1 MDGLP
6 LLRVEIIP
14 NFRGGTLGPLG
25 VTRSQ
30 LREGFFE
37 LVKLVLKRSQRC
49 AVGPI
54 SECGALRTLVKVDC
68 AAHVLT
74 GRFQLRAQ
82 FVVLGVHDR
91 IL

>member
-1 MDGLP
+1 MGGLP
-6 LLRVEIIP
+6 LLRVEIIA
-14 NFRGGTLGPLG
+14 NFRGGTLGPFG
-25 VTRSQ
+25 ITRSQ
-30 LREGFFE
+30 VCEGFFK

-54 SECGALRTLVKVDC
+54 SECGALRTPLKVDC
-68 AAHVLT
+68 AADVLA

-82 FVVLGVHDR
+82 FVVLGLHHR